1 MDMYS
6 DCIREIYRKYSENKI
21 IDTVYDSDLL
31 LDYVSVIQARM
42 TYLTDD
48 ARYKANELA
57 DLIQS
62 EILHRMEL
70 CRQQAR
76 SFSDN
81 VYDMITNGIA
91 GKEIVL

>member
-6 DCIREIYRKYSENKI
+6 DYIREIYRKYSENKI
-21 IDTVYDSDLL
+21 IDTIYDSDLL

-62 EILHRMEL
+62 EILHRMGP
-70 CRQQAR
+70 CRQQAG
-76 SFSDN
+76 S
-81 VYDMITNGIA
+81 VYDLMMYMITNG
-91 GKEIVL
+91 ERRF

>member
-6 DCIREIYRKYSENKI
+6 DCICEIYRKYSGNNI
-21 IDTVYDSDLL
+21 INTIYDSELL

-42 TYLTDD
+42 TYLTED
-48 ARYKANELA
+48 ARYNANELA

-81 VYDMITNGIA
+81 VYDMITNG
-91 GKEIVL
+91 ERRF

>member
-21 IDTVYDSDLL
+21 IDTMYDSDLL

-48 ARYKANELA
+48 ARYMANELA
-57 DLIQS
+57 DVIQS
-62 EILHRMEL
+62 EILHRMGL
-70 CRQQAR
+70 WRQQAR

-81 VYDMITNGIA
+81 VYDMITNGLT
-91 GKEIVL
+91 GKGE